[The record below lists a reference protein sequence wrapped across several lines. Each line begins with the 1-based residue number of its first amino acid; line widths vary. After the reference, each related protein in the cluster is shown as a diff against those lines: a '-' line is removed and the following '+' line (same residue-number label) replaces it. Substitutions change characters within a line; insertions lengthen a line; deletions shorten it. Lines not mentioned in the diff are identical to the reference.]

1 MPANHHDCTKPAARY
16 GAIAC
21 AVVVSFLLAKS
32 VARADCNVEHVVVLG
47 TLEERESVCRA
58 LSEVRNYFA
67 QGGIKLEFELTVRL
81 QDRVEITASDQFK
94 HTAGHWPVSGYYR
107 AGTKALYMTRAKAP
121 WTSERTPWHL
131 PWDDE
136 IEFSILE
143 HEVIHAA
150 IAQIMGDQYRK
161 LPHAW
166 HEALAYAIEISLMKS
181 DLRAK
186 VLANF
191 PTVQAFDS
199 TLQINGFT
207 YGFDPDS
214 FAVAAYKTY
223 MKYGEFEFVRR
234 AISFKL
240 EMTDTGIDPP

>member
-1 MPANHHDCTKPAARY
+1 MPANHHGCTKPAARY
-16 GAIAC
+16 GAIAS

-32 VARADCNVEHVVVLG
+32 IARADCNAGHVVVLG
-47 TLEERESVCRA
+47 TSEERESVCRA

-81 QDRVEITASDQFK
+81 QDRVEITASDQFT

-107 AGTKALYMTRAKAP
+107 AGTKDLYMTRAKAP

-131 PWDDE
+131 PWDNE

-150 IAQIMGDQYRK
+150 IAQIMGDKYLK

-166 HEALAYAIEISLMKS
+166 HEALAYAIE
-181 DLRAK
+181 
-186 VLANF
+186 LA
-191 PTVQAFDS
+191 
-199 TLQINGFT
+199 
-207 YGFDPDS
+207 
-214 FAVAAYKTY
+214 
-223 MKYGEFEFVRR
+223 
-234 AISFKL
+234 
-240 EMTDTGIDPP
+240 